1 MIRDFSTR
9 ATPTL
14 YARAVEW
21 DGYGDNAPEV
31 PAARPAATVMLVR
44 DAPAAPGH
52 DGGLEVFMLLRVGTM
67 AFAPNTMVFPGGG
80 VDRRDG
86 VDVPWA
92 GPPVHAWSARLGS
105 DDDLTRMILVAAV
118 REVFEEC
125 GVLLAS
131 TTEGGRLIDTSSDYW
146 RGVRTRLVNRE
157 ISLAELLNE
166 DGLLLR
172 TDLLRAHAHWMTPV
186 IETRQFDARIF
197 VALMPKGAVADFETS
212 EAVHGG
218 WFRPQDVLDA
228 KAAGKSLLMPP
239 TQVSLEDAATA
250 RSAKEF
256 FAREPV
262 IRLIRPVLT
271 RDEAGELV
279 LRAELPGE

>member
-1 MIRDFSTR
+1 
-9 ATPTL
+9 
-14 YARAVEW
+14 
-21 DGYGDNAPEV
+21 
-31 PAARPAATVMLVR
+31 
-44 DAPAAPGH
+44 
-52 DGGLEVFMLLRVGTM
+52 MLLRVGTM

-92 GPPVHAWSARLGS
+92 GPPVTAWSARLGA
-105 DDDLTRMILVAAV
+105 DDELTRMILVAAV

-131 TTEGGRLIDTSSDYW
+131 TTEDGRLVDTDNDYW
-146 RGVRTRLVNRE
+146 RSVRARLVAQE

-166 DGLLLR
+166 DGLVLR
-172 TDLLRAHAHWMTPV
+172 TDLLRAHAQWMTPA

-197 VALMPKGAVADFETS
+197 VALMPRGAVADFATS
-212 EAVHGG
+212 EASHGG

-228 KAAGKSLLMPP
+228 KAAGTALLMPP
-239 TQVSLEDAATA
+239 TQVSLEDAA
-250 RSAKEF
+250 SASSAADF

-262 IRLIRPVLT
+262 IRLIHPQLT
-271 RDEAGELV
+271 RDDTGELV
-279 LRAELPGE
+279 LRAELPGR

>member
-1 MIRDFSTR
+1 MIRDFSTH
-9 ATPTL
+9 ATPAL
-14 YARAVEW
+14 RARAEAWVAL
-21 DGYGDNAPEV
+21 GDDTPEV
-31 PAARPAATVMLVR
+31 PPARPAATVMLVR
-44 DAPAAPGH
+44 DVPNATEGT
-52 DGGLEVFMLLRVGTM
+52 GLEVFMLLRVGTM

-92 GPPVHAWSARLGS
+92 GPPVHAWSARLGA
-105 DDDLTRMILVAAV
+105 DDELTRMILVAAV

-131 TTEGGRLIDTSSDYW
+131 TTDNGRLVDTDTDYW
-146 RGVRTRLVNRE
+146 RSVRARLVAQE

-166 DGLLLR
+166 DGLVLR
-172 TDLLRAHAHWMTPV
+172 TDLLRAHAQWMTPV

-197 VALMPKGAVADFETS
+197 VALMPEGAVADFDTS
-212 EAVHGG
+212 EASHGG

-228 KAAGKSLLMPP
+228 KAAGTALLMPP

-250 RSAKEF
+250 TSADEF

-262 IRLIRPVLT
+262 IRLIHPQLT
-271 RDEAGELV
+271 RDDAGELV
-279 LRAELPGE
+279 LRAELPGR